1 MLCGGDLCP
10 RAGPRP
16 SGLCTSHLQFPGSTR
31 RPGEVFAAQTA
42 QRSQPPSLGCPAWP
56 FRIPPHSPMAGG
68 QPPWVGPPWRCY
80 GDLQS
85 APSSKFPSR
94 WQEFMPWVLGC
105 PACTIWPGAKHLI
118 TGLLPGVSQ
127 AGTTIQCLALV
138 FPIDPG
144 EGRPTENSNT
154 SGLLCCIPSAPPAQH
169 KPSLLALG
177 LSSSILPWGSS
188 PVLSMPGP
196 LSPHLL
202 LSWQ

>member
-1 MLCGGDLCP
+1 M
-10 RAGPRP
+10 
-16 SGLCTSHLQFPGSTR
+16 
-31 RPGEVFAAQTA
+31 FAAQTA
-42 QRSQPPSLGCPAWP
+42 QRSQPPSPGHALP
-56 FRIPPHSPMAGG
+56 SPSAFLLTHPQQEGSHPG
-68 QPPWVGPPWRCY
+68 LGPP
-80 GDLQS
+80 GS
-85 APSSKFPSR
+85 AMEIYRVPPPPSSPIVGKNSCHGSCTHG
-94 WQEFMPWVLGC
+94 MYHL
-105 PACTIWPGAKHLI
+105 ACTIWPGAKHLI

-144 EGRPTENSNT
+144 EGHPTENNNT
-154 SGLLCCIPSAPPAQH
+154 SGLLCCMPSAPLAQH